1 MKIIHSALTNVY
13 TIARRL
19 GATDQN
25 AEVIAQVTVESAI
38 ALVPVF
44 VTCMIAPSTTL
55 LSRARRAHAATC
67 WGFIAGAVG
76 TPAIKEWVRD
86 RREALVAAQA
96 QAATGDDIVFEEA
109 VEMLKSTEG
118 RAVPTVAGVFRH
130 RPS

>member
-13 TIARRL
+13 TIACRL

-25 AEVIAQVTVESAI
+25 AEIIAQVTVESAI

-76 TPAIKEWVRD
+76 TPAIKEWVKWRAD
-86 RREALVAAQA
+86 VLAAARA
-96 QAATGDDIVFEEA
+96 QVATGDDIVYEN
-109 VEMLKSTEG
+109 
-118 RAVPTVAGVFRH
+118 
-130 RPS
+130 